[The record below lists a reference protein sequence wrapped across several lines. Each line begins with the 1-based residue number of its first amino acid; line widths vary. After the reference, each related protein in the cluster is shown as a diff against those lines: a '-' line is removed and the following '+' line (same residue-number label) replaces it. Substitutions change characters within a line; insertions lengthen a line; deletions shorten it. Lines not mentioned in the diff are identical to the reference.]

1 MQPLLT
7 LAAIAIT
14 VLSAVGA
21 ATLTGLVAESS
32 RLELQQVERSAPKA
46 PAKKKAPP
54 RAPEPEPIY
63 REAGKAPIA

>member
-1 MQPLLT
+1 MQAILT

-21 ATLTGLVAESS
+21 AMLTGFVAES
-32 RLELQQVERSAPKA
+32 RLELKQVERSAPKA